1 MLTERRRSLISPGL
15 LTRVGLVWMLVCAV
29 LLVVN
34 FNSIMTPLFPDPDDI
49 MRLVQ
54 VRDLIGG
61 QSWFD
66 LTQYRANAPGGGV
79 PMHWSRLVDTP
90 IALVIVALTPL
101 IGAASAEMVALIAVP
116 LVTLGI
122 AMLLA
127 ARIAWRLMG
136 EDETVMTCLV
146 IAMSIPLLFQFGPMR
161 IDHHGWQIVCV
172 LIAMNAFM
180 ARNARLGGSVI
191 GAVIAVWLSISIE
204 GLPLAAAICGVIALR
219 WVRNRNDRVWLVA
232 TMQALAITSAS
243 VYGLTRGI
251 GSLET
256 YCDAIGPVH
265 IAMFGWGA
273 LVMTAMSK
281 AEPLPRP
288 AVWMGFGVA
297 GGGAVA
303 IMLYSVPQCAGGGFS
318 GLDPLV
324 DQYWYQH
331 VDEGLPVWRQE
342 LKTALQY
349 AVAPLIGIFAAINLI
364 GCSRDWLRQFWIDYT
379 IVLVAAFLI
388 SLMVARTGAVAGA
401 LAAIPLAWQVGQWLR
416 TIRVMRNP
424 APRALA
430 MVGVSLAMLPAL
442 PVLLMGWAM
451 PAQASLGSTPLSL
464 KVPKASSCQLADSSK
479 LLHALEP
486 GEVFAPLDIAPR
498 LLLETDHSVIATGH
512 HRGSDAMRFVIET
525 SIGSES
531 DAQAALLERGTDYVA
546 LCPDLAEPLMYAISA
561 PESFAAQLVD
571 DSAPDWLEPIELDA
585 DTSLKVWRIKRD

>member
-15 LTRVGLVWMLVCAV
+15 LTRVGLAWMLVCAV

-101 IGAASAEMVALIAVP
+101 IGAACAEMVALIAVP

-232 TMQALAITSAS
+232 TMQALAITSAA

-251 GSLET
+251 GNLAT

-318 GLDPLV
+318 GLDPMVEL
-324 DQYWYQH
+324 YWYERVH
-331 VDEGLPVWRQE
+331 EGLPVWRQE

-364 GCSRDWLRQFWIDYT
+364 GRSRDWLRQFWIDYT
-379 IVLVAAFLI
+379 LVLVAAFLI

-451 PAQASLGSTPLSL
+451 PAQASLGGTPLSL

-479 LLHALEP
+479 LLRALEP

-525 SIGSES
+525 SIGSEA